1 MSHNL
6 LSKNQLA
13 EWNHFETSTDS
24 SNANLEKINDYY
36 DCLIECETDH
46 TDKRICNLIL

>member
-13 EWNHFETSTDS
+13 EWNIHDTDDK
-24 SNANLEKINDYY
+24 NNLEKINDYY

-46 TDKRICNLIL
+46 TNKNICSLIL